1 MSFRNR
7 KLTDHA
13 AVSIADMMGD
23 AKFDDQRKAA
33 QEAVDAARSALR
45 TAIENIVDCSPARA
59 LWMKIDGGMR
69 DAVKAEAHNY
79 RSSFEIS
86 WTNRINIIC
95 QITDQDNDV
104 TSEERV
110 LLEDLGWWI
119 MDQNAAANDLPMF
132 IDEEVAKAWD
142 CRQVWEDEGSFLN
155 LPEHIALDALVDAC
169 YQLNAD
175 LSKVTRSLYNEL
187 RDRNTKEVIAAW
199 PEAEPFIHKH
209 FSYTD
214 GNVILNPITQ
224 PYNMFIDNAM
234 APQITSQAAE

>member
-7 KLTDHA
+7 KLSDTA
-13 AVSIADMMGD
+13 AERIADMMGD
-23 AKFDDQRKAA
+23 DKFDDKREAA
-33 QEAVDAARSALR
+33 QQAVDAARRALK
-45 TAIENIVDCSPARA
+45 TAVENIVDCSPARE

-69 DAVKAEAHNY
+69 DEVKAEAGNY

-86 WTNRINIIC
+86 WSNRINIIC

-110 LLEDLGWWI
+110 LLDDLGWFI
-119 MDQNAAANDLPMF
+119 MDQKAAAHDLPMF
-132 IDEEVAKAWD
+132 IDKEVAKVWD
-142 CRQVWEDEGSFLN
+142 VRQVWEDEGSFKN
-155 LPEHIALDALVDAC
+155 LPEHTALVALDDAC

-175 LSKVTRSLYNEL
+175 HHKVTRSLYNEL

-209 FSYTD
+209 FGYTD
-214 GNVILNPITQ
+214 GNVILNPITK
-224 PYNMFIDNAM
+224 PYNMFVQDAM

>member
-7 KLTDHA
+7 KLTDTA
-13 AVSIADMMGD
+13 AESIADLMGD
-23 AKFDDQRKAA
+23 AKFDDKREAA
-33 QEAVDAARSALR
+33 QQAVDAARSALR
-45 TAIENIVDCSPARA
+45 TAIENIVDCSPART
-59 LWMKIDGGMR
+59 LWRDIDRGTR
-69 DAVKAEAHNY
+69 DAVKAEANNY

-95 QITDQDNDV
+95 QITDQSNDV

-110 LLEDLGWWI
+110 LLDDLDWFI

-142 CRQVWEDEGSFLN
+142 CRQVWENEGSFVN

-169 YQLNAD
+169 YQLNSD
-175 LSKVTRSLYNEL
+175 HSKVTRSLYNEL

-209 FSYTD
+209 FAYTD
-214 GNVILNPITQ
+214 GNVVLNPITK
-224 PYNMFIDNAM
+224 PYNMFVQDAM